1 MDSSKNSVPLSS
13 NAAQEPHGFTRA
25 AKILAFAG
33 LIMSGLALIALFI
46 ALSDG
51 DDSAVTIII
60 FAMAALFVSS
70 IFFGVLSEISFSLQK
85 IVGPQNSVKDASS
98 SAPSDPKEFKKW
110 ANREPPYDDY

>member
-1 MDSSKNSVPLSS
+1 MSSSKKSLPLSS
-13 NAAQEPHGFTRA
+13 NAAQEPRGFTRV
-25 AKILAFAG
+25 AKIVAFAG
-33 LIMSGLALIALFI
+33 LIMSGLALVALFI
-46 ALSDG
+46 ALADG

-85 IVGPQNSVKDASS
+85 IVGPQNTVRASGRA
-98 SAPSDPKEFKKW
+98 APSDPKEFKKW